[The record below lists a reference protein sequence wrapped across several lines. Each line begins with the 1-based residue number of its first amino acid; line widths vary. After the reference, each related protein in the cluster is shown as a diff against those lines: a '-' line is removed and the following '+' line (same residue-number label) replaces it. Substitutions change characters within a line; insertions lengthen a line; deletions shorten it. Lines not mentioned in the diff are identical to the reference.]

1 MAESHNFDNL
11 FKFIVVGSSGVGKSS
26 ILLQFTDH
34 EFHSTHDSTIGIEFG
49 VRMLTVDGHKVKVQI
64 WDTAG
69 QESYRSIAA
78 NYYRNAQ
85 AALLVYDITDKDS
98 FVALKAW
105 LDEIL
110 RHSDPEITITLI
122 GNKKDM
128 EEHRTVS
135 AEAGEA
141 FAREHSLLYVE
152 TSAKNATNVDYVFD
166 AACKIVLQKVKS
178 GKIKADRRNGLG
190 VQGGSSSASEQ
201 KKACCG

>member
-1 MAESHNFDNL
+1 MAEFENL

-34 EFHSTHDSTIGIEFG
+34 EFQPTHDSTIGIEFG
-49 VRMLTVDGHKVKVQI
+49 VRMLTVDGVKVKVQI

-85 AALLVYDITDKDS
+85 AALLVYDMTDKDS
-98 FVALKAW
+98 FTSLKVW

-128 EEHRTVS
+128 EERRTVS
-135 AEAGEA
+135 MEAGEA

-152 TSAKNATNVDYVFD
+152 TSAKTAANVDYVFD
-166 AACKIVLQKVKS
+166 TACKIVLGKVKS
-178 GKIKADRRNGLG
+178 GKIKADKRNGLG
-190 VQGGSSSASEQ
+190 LQGGTSNASEE
-201 KKACCG
+201 KKGCCG